1 MIKEIYIELDAKVN
15 EMNYLYAKFQV
26 NIVISDVT
34 KISNIKCISTNYIHA
49 NFELKY

>member
-26 NIVISDVT
+26 KKKT
-34 KISNIKCISTNYIHA
+34 FRKTNL
-49 NFELKY
+49 NMR